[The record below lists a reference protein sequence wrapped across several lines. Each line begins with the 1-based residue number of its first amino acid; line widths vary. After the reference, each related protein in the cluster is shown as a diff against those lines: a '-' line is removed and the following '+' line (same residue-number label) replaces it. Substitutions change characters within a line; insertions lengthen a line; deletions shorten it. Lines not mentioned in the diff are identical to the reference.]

1 MVTRKTFAVLT
12 GWLLCA
18 ALLCG
23 VPARAADIEGVRV
36 EDRITLPGGPPL
48 VLNGAGVRTKL
59 GFVKLYVGALH
70 LSAKN
75 KNAEEI
81 LKDAGAKRV
90 SMFVLTDEITAKEL
104 VASLNNA
111 LAVNHIPIELALI
124 EARLRQLNEM
134 MINTG
139 ALKKGTVVTLSYLP
153 ATGTHI
159 RINSEE
165 KLVIKGED
173 FFRAMLRIWIGNK
186 PVDGRLRDAML
197 GGDGSM
203 RLF

>member
-1 MVTRKTFAVLT
+1 MVGTSVTRKVFAVLV
-12 GWLLCA
+12 GWMLCA
-18 ALLCG
+18 TLA
-23 VPARAADIEGVRV
+23 PAADIEGVRV

-70 LSAKN
+70 LQARN
-75 KNAEEI
+75 KSAEEI
-81 LKDAGAKRV
+81 LKDGGAKRV
-90 SMFVLTDEITAKEL
+90 SMFVLADEITAKEL

-111 LAVNHIPIELALI
+111 LAANHIPMEMALI

-134 MINTG
+134 MISTG
-139 ALKKGTVVTLSYLP
+139 ALKKGAVVTLSYVP

-197 GGDGSM
+197 GDAGGL